1 MKKIIESKKILI
13 CVIATLIIIGL
24 IVGGIFIFSKN
35 NDKKTQNNETTNN
48 YVAYIK
54 INPLIKI
61 EYSQTCKKE
70 NCNNPIVTNYELVN
84 DDAKDIYKDVDL
96 IGTNNNLYDV
106 ITLISKIAE
115 ENNIEFENVEIY
127 SNWDNLNNYIDSSN
141 KDDYK
146 WSYIVNIRDK
156 ENLENISS
164 SLEENKILY
173 NIVFETDGGTEIN
186 TQTVE
191 KGKLANQ
198 PTKPTK
204 KGYKFIEW
212 QLNGEKFDFKQ
223 EINSDIKLIAK
234 WEKIETS
241 NNNSNKTE
249 NNTKHNNNNTTNNQN
264 TNNNTTTNNQNN
276 TNDNSNK
283 NEETTNNNTKPVEKA
298 YLNSGS
304 LDSLDAVKEMEN
316 KYNIKINLVADA
328 KCGYIDGGDNQ
339 LIESGKTYTVH
350 IASLDPFLYGGCG
363 VNPEPENW
371 ECLENDMYCA
381 TNLFSTPE
389 LLSCAKQLRDFDN
402 AYWNYK
408 NSHGN
413 NLPLISEMN
422 ISAYNL
428 LYVSNYKEACD
439 FGDCYST
446 WIGCKVEQNT
456 DNGNALEITLDF
468 RNE

>member
-1 MKKIIESKKILI
+1 MKEIAKNKKILI
-13 CVIATLIIIGL
+13 CVITTLILISLII
-24 IVGGIFIFSKN
+24 GGIFFFSKDN
-35 NDKKTQNNETTNN
+35 KKQKQNNETTNN

-61 EYSQTCKKE
+61 VYSQTCKNE
-70 NCNNPIVTNYELVN
+70 TCNDPIVTNYELIN
-84 DDAKDIYKDVDL
+84 DDAKDIYKDIDL

-106 ITLISKIAE
+106 ITLISKTAE

-127 SNWDNLNNYIDSSN
+127 SNWDNLNNYIDNSN

-164 SLEENKILY
+164 SLEENIILY

-186 TQTVE
+186 TQTIE
-191 KGKLANQ
+191 TGKLASE
-198 PTKPTK
+198 PTTPTK

-212 QLNGEKFDFKQ
+212 QLNGKKFDFKQ
-223 EINSDIKLIAK
+223 EINSDIKLTAK
-234 WEKIETS
+234 WEKIENSTNS
-241 NNNSNKTE
+241 SNKNE
-249 NNTKHNNNNTTNNQN
+249 NN
-264 TNNNTTTNNQNN
+264 TNNNTTNDNATNNQNN

-283 NEETTNNNTKPVEKA
+283 NEETTNNNTKPVEKE

-304 LDSLDAVKEMEN
+304 LYSLDAVKEIEN

-350 IASLDPFLYGGCG
+350 IASLDPFVYGACG
-363 VNPEPENW
+363 VDTPPEEW
-371 ECLENDMYCA
+371 ECLENDSYCA

-389 LLSCAKQLRDFDN
+389 LLSCAKQLRDFDK
-402 AYWNYK
+402 AYTKYL
-408 NSHGN
+408 NSHNGDS
-413 NLPLISEMN
+413 PLLSEMN
-422 ISAYNL
+422 ISSYNL
-428 LYVSNYKEACD
+428 LYVSDYKEACD
-439 FGDCYST
+439 FGDCYYT

-456 DNGNALEITLDF
+456 DNGNALSIPLHF
-468 RNE
+468 KNE

>member
-70 NCNNPIVTNYELVN
+70 SCNNPIVTNYELVN

-350 IASLDPFLYGGCG
+350 IASLDPFVYGACG
-363 VNPEPENW
+363 VDTPPEEW
-371 ECLENDMYCA
+371 ECLENDSYCA
-381 TNLFSTPE
+381 MNLFSTPE

-428 LYVSNYKEACD
+428 LYVSNYKKACD

-446 WIGCKVEQNT
+446 WIGCKAEQNT